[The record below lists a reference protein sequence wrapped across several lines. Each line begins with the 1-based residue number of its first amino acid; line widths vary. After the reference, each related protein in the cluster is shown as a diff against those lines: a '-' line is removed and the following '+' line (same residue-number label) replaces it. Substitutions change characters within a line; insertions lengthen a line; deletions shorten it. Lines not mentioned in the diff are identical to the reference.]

1 MKCYLFKESELEAV
15 DNSNGSERFSE
26 MKENRIIKA
35 IMKIVDEIDMRDNIR
50 GNDVKLNQVKNLAN
64 NCFNENSFQLHHN
77 CNQQRYF
84 DLKFMCEG
92 KKNRPPLK
100 AA

>member
-1 MKCYLFKESELEAV
+1 MECYVFKESELEAV

-26 MKENRIIKA
+26 IKENSLIKA
-35 IMKIVDEIDMRDNIR
+35 IIKIVDEIDMRDNIR

-64 NCFNENSFQLHHN
+64 NCFSENSFQLHHN
-77 CNQQRYF
+77 HNQQKYF
-84 DLKFMCEG
+84 DLKFIDEG